1 MSLSKSQP
9 DEALLVKIPT
19 SLPGDLNQL
28 PLPSEAALSA
38 AAVDS
43 LPLMMLQ
50 RGDVV
55 RVHAGAVFPSDG
67 TVVAGSTSANE
78 AMLTGESRAIPKP
91 SGSEVIGGTSN
102 LDSLVHVR
110 VNKVAAEST
119 LSSIVRL
126 VQEAQAS
133 KPPTQRA
140 ADAVSA
146 RFIPVIITITLA
158 SFFVW
163 LSLAFTGCH
172 PASILTC
179 KHPHVKPQTTFF
191 RSRQKLPA
199 PCALCSTIQLECAC
213 CVLSLCHWLGCP
225 HCHHGGLHCS
235 LPLRCA
241 SSQRRCVGKL
251 QGRQRGV
258 L

>member
-1 MSLSKSQP
+1 MRWQRLICFQVVVGRWIEQVAKKRASSAIVSLSRSQP

-19 SLPGDLNQL
+19 SLPADLNQM

-38 AAVDS
+38 AAADL

-67 TVVAGSTSANE
+67 IVVAGSTSVNE
-78 AMLTGESRAIPKP
+78 AMITGESRAIPKP
-91 SGSEVIGGTSN
+91 CGSEVIGGTSN

-110 VNKVAAEST
+110 VSKVAAEST
-119 LSSIVRL
+119 LCSIVRL

-146 RFIPVIITITLA
+146 RFIPAIIIITLA

-163 LSLAFTGCH
+163 LSLALTGSH
-172 PASILTC
+172 PVTIHTS
-179 KHPHVKPQTTFF
+179 K
-191 RSRQKLPA
+191 SKL
-199 PCALCSTIQLECAC
+199 
-213 CVLSLCHWLGCP
+213 
-225 HCHHGGLHCS
+225 
-235 LPLRCA
+235 
-241 SSQRRCVGKL
+241 
-251 QGRQRGV
+251 
-258 L
+258 

>member
-1 MSLSKSQP
+1 MRHLNLVSVQNLISVQVVVGRWIEQAAKKRASSAIVSLSKSQP

-19 SLPGDLNQL
+19 SLPGDVNQL
-28 PLPSEAALSA
+28 PLPSEAALTA
-38 AAVDS
+38 AAVETM
-43 LPLMMLQ
+43 PLMMMQ

-67 TVVAGSTSANE
+67 IVVAGSTSANE
-78 AMLTGESRAIPKP
+78 AMVTGESRAIPKP
-91 SGSEVIGGTSN
+91 TGSEVIGGTSN
-102 LDSLVHVR
+102 LDALVHVQ
-110 VNKVAAEST
+110 VTKVAAEST

-163 LSLAFTGCH
+163 LSLALTGRS
-172 PASILTC
+172 PLS
-179 KHPHVKPQTTFF
+179 HVHLEPSTPVTQATSK
-191 RSRQKLPA
+191 A
-199 PCALCSTIQLECAC
+199 PCI
-213 CVLSLCHWLGCP
+213 LSFT
-225 HCHHGGLHCS
+225 
-235 LPLRCA
+235 RCN
-241 SSQRRCVGKL
+241 SV
-251 QGRQRGV
+251 
-258 L
+258 

>member
-1 MSLSKSQP
+1 VDFICQPGCQYLICVQVVVGRWIEQAAKKRASSAIVSLSKSQP

-19 SLPGDLNQL
+19 SLPGDLSQL
-28 PLPSEAALSA
+28 PLPSEAALSSA
-38 AAVDS
+38 SVES

-50 RGDVV
+50 RADVV

-163 LSLAFTGCH
+163 LSLALTGSH
-172 PASILTC
+172 PASILTSTHF
-179 KHPHVKPQTTFF
+179 KASKRHTSNHFLQVT
-191 RSRQKLPA
+191 SAA
-199 PCALCSTIQLECAC
+199 PCTLCFM
-213 CVLSLCHWLGCP
+213 LCN
-225 HCHHGGLHCS
+225 S
-235 LPLRCA
+235 A
-241 SSQRRCVGKL
+241 
-251 QGRQRGV
+251 
-258 L
+258 